1 MISSLV
7 LSNMEIL
14 LVRLVVEQVICKS
27 ILSKTLILLTAA
39 KLVFLANEANTA
51 VLAIHD
57 KRR

>member
-51 VLAIHD
+51 VLHC
-57 KRR
+57 